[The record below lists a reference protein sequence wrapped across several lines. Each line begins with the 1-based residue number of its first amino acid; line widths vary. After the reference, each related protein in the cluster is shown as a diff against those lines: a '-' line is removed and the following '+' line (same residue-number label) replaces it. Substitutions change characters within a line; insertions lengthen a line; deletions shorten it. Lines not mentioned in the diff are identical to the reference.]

1 MKVPAIVLAM
11 VLSAASLS
19 GQALMGY
26 AGATAVSGSTA
37 AGASKVAD
45 PAAGLNRKMAAAT
58 GQTETTGPNT
68 TGNSRTHTE
77 GQTQVHVHPAEH
89 SQSGMHPG
97 AHSGAHS
104 QMHCKEMKSDA
115 QGMSGKQC
123 REMHGTD
130 MHGTDMD
137 GAEMH
142 GTRAACCRK
151 SKDGKM
157 AGTSCCRQGQCA
169 RMKKEAEKKS

>member
-11 VLSAASLS
+11 VLSAASLC

-45 PAAGLNRKMAAAT
+45 PAAGLHSKMAAAM
-58 GQTETTGPNT
+58 GQTETTGHNA

-89 SQSGMHPG
+89 SQSGMH
-97 AHSGAHS
+97 SGVHS

-115 QGMSGKQC
+115 RGMSGKQC

-157 AGTSCCRQGQCA
+157 ADTSCCRQGKCA
-169 RMKKEAEKKS
+169 RMKKGAEKKS